1 MPPITLPK
9 DFGTRE
15 LRLRPA
21 VEQDAT
27 AVHAACQDPE
37 IQKWTRVPSPYAL
50 EDAYTFVELSRS
62 ALADGTGAHLV
73 VVGADDGRLRGAVG
87 VGLDWRDR
95 TGEVGY
101 WVAPD
106 VRRQRIATSATGRL
120 CRFAFED
127 LGIAKLH
134 LMASIDN
141 PASTGVAER
150 LGFKVEGV
158 LRSAMTIGP
167 SGEPDAP
174 RGDARI
180 YGVLPDELRAPA

>member
-1 MPPITLPK
+1 MPPIRLPK
-9 DFGTRE
+9 DFGTSE

-21 VEQDAT
+21 TGEDAT

-50 EDAYTFVELSRS
+50 EDAYTFVELSRT
-62 ALADGTGAHLV
+62 ALAEGTGAHLV

-87 VGLDWRDR
+87 VDLDWRDR

-101 WVAPD
+101 WIAPD
-106 VRRQRIATSATGRL
+106 VRGRGVATSATGRL

-127 LGIAKLH
+127 LAIAKLH
-134 LMASIDN
+134 LLASVDN
-141 PASTGVAER
+141 PASIGVAER
-150 LGFKVEGV
+150 LGFRVEGV

-180 YGVLPDELRAPA
+180 YGLLPDELCAPA